1 MNFWSDLTTTLAVR
15 GKHTLWIHRRRIFK
29 IIEAAMK
36 KFDHDFNLN
45 IVGYYTPVNKVFD
58 QIRLWYIFKKIEEKY
73 KTHTQAAV
81 WW

>member
-1 MNFWSDLTTTLAVR
+1 
-15 GKHTLWIHRRRIFK
+15 
-29 IIEAAMK
+29 MK